1 MTPEI
6 NKNTDPDRR
15 YLAEGTQ
22 YVAFGGP
29 VFEIVRW
36 VRDGPGGGIV
46 VVTWVDREGHPSHE
60 HERPGS
66 GLTHE
71 DLKSYIDNYGDEGGV
86 VTADCIFRDID
97 RNWITAADSE

>member
-36 VRDGPGGGIV
+36 VRDAPGGGIV
-46 VVTWVDREGHPSHE
+46 VVTWVDRDGHPSHE
-60 HERPGS
+60 HERPDPIVS
-66 GLTHE
+66 QETLQPF
-71 DLKSYIDNYGDEGGV
+71 IDEYGDQGGI

-97 RNWITAADSE
+97 QNWITEAESN